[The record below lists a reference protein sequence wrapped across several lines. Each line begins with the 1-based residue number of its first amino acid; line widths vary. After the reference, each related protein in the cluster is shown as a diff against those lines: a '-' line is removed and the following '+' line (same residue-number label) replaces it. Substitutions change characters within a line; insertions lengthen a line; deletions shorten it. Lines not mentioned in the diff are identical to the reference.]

1 MTALK
6 DKKSWDKITDSN
18 STTALDDFL
27 PPEWT
32 MVTLRYV
39 RGVATIASRLS
50 ERNVSGEFLQTDVCS
65 LVNWLVSKLS
75 RWLNLYHCNSK
86 RLLFILFLIKTF
98 VTIIVDKCPKRRFC
112 DVKDHDENKWGIY
125 VALFPT
131 TEEKKR
137 FTAVSGGRLYGTS
150 GGRYNS
156 CLKQRRIQH
165 LPPVQKE

>member
-1 MTALK
+1 MTAQK
-6 DKKSWDKITDSN
+6 DKNSWDKITDSN

-27 PPEWT
+27 PPKWT

-75 RWLNLYHCNSK
+75 GWLNLYHCNSK

-98 VTIIVDKCPKRRFC
+98 VIIIVDKCPKRRFC
-112 DVKDHDENKWGIY
+112 DVKDHDENKWSIY
-125 VALFPT
+125 VALY
-131 TEEKKR
+131 
-137 FTAVSGGRLYGTS
+137 S
-150 GGRYNS
+150 
-156 CLKQRRIQH
+156 
-165 LPPVQKE
+165 